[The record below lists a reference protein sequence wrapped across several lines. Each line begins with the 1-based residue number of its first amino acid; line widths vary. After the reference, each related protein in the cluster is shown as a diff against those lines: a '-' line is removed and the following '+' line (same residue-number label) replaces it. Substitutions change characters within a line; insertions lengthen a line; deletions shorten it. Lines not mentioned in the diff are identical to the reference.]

1 MEKKILM
8 CGSELSVKGGMV
20 SVIKNYLGYNNWKKH
35 SVLYVPTHTEKNKV
49 IVALY
54 FLVAY
59 IKIVWLALRK
69 KISLAYL
76 HTAEK
81 GSFYRKAI
89 IARTLKKFGIPT
101 IMHHHA
107 AEFESFYNSLSEK
120 RKRYVVETLTLVKT
134 NIVLSKTLIPMI
146 TEKAPKAKVKVLYN
160 AVKNFTE
167 KPYNKNA
174 NTILFLGRL
183 GKRKGVYDL
192 LQAITMLDKK
202 VDENV
207 KFALCGDG
215 EIQEVTTKVKEL
227 GIGHRI
233 SHIGWIA
240 GDQKTE
246 FLKKTMINVLP
257 SYNEGLPM
265 TILETMAYGIP
276 NISTRI
282 ASIPEVLEDGE
293 NGFLLTPGDV
303 EMLSQRLEQLISDA
317 NLREKFSEN
326 SWKLINDRFA
336 LEKHMELVE
345 EYISECLNA

>member
-20 SVIKNYLGYNNWKKH
+20 SVIKNYLGYDNWKRH

-49 IVALY
+49 VVALY

-59 IKIVWLALRK
+59 IKIVWLALTK

-81 GSFYRKAI
+81 GSFYRKSMI
-89 IARTLKKFGIPT
+89 VRTLKHFGIPA

-107 AEFESFYNSLSEK
+107 AEFEAFYSSLSEK
-120 RKRYVVETLTLVKT
+120 GKKYVSDTLTLADT

-146 TEKAPKAKVKVLYN
+146 TEKAPNAKVKVLYN
-160 AVKNFTE
+160 AVKSYPE
-167 KPYNKNA
+167 KPYNKNG
-174 NTILFLGRL
+174 NTVLFLGRL

-192 LQAITMLDKK
+192 LQAIVALDKK
-202 VDENV
+202 VDANV

-215 EIQEVTTKVKEL
+215 EIEEVTAKVKEL
-227 GIGHRI
+227 GIEHRI
-233 SHIGWIA
+233 CHIGWID
-240 GDQKTE
+240 GEQKAA
-246 FLKKTMINVLP
+246 FLKDTMINVLP

-282 ASIPEVLEDGE
+282 ASIPEVLEDEE

-303 EMLSQRLEQLISDA
+303 DLLSQRLEQLISDSE
-317 NLREKFSEN
+317 LREKFSEK
-326 SWKLINDRFA
+326 SWKLINERFA
-336 LEKHMELVE
+336 LEKHMETVE
-345 EYISECLNA
+345 EYISECLG

>member
-20 SVIKNYLGYNNWKKH
+20 SVIKNYLGYDNWKRH
-35 SVLYVPTHTEKNKV
+35 SILYVPTHTEKNKV
-49 IVALY
+49 VVALY
-54 FLVAY
+54 FLAAY
-59 IKIVWLALRK
+59 IKIVWLALTK

-89 IARTLKKFGIPT
+89 IVRTLKHFGIPA

-107 AEFESFYNSLSEK
+107 AEFEAFYSSLSEK
-120 RKRYVVETLTLVKT
+120 GKKYVSDTLTLADT

-146 TEKAPKAKVKVLYN
+146 TEKAPNAKVKVLYN
-160 AVKNFTE
+160 AVKSYPE
-167 KPYNKNA
+167 KPYNKNG
-174 NTILFLGRL
+174 NTVLFLGRL

-192 LQAITMLDKK
+192 LQAIVALDKN
-202 VDENV
+202 VDANV

-215 EIQEVTTKVKEL
+215 EIEEVTAKVKEL
-227 GIGHRI
+227 GIEHRI
-233 SHIGWIA
+233 CHIGWID
-240 GDQKTE
+240 GEQKE
-246 FLKKTMINVLP
+246 AFLKDTMINVLP

-303 EMLSQRLEQLISDA
+303 ELLRQRLEQLISDSE
-317 NLREKFSEN
+317 LREKFSEL
-326 SWKLINDRFA
+326 SWKLINERFA
-336 LEKHMELVE
+336 LEKHMETVE
-345 EYISECLNA
+345 EYISECLG